1 MKNIKKIICL
11 LLASIIAFA
20 VGCKDN
26 PDSNLDSSSS
36 EGGGQGGNEIVS
48 PVNPVKPT
56 SFGEVKG
63 ERHEYKI
70 TETGKYII
78 NAGKTDYKILI
89 PKGMAQND
97 YISAAVSDLRLMFLE
112 ATGVELEV
120 VEDGGELNGKY
131 LAIHSTTLCSAE
143 SIGATREAL
152 GRGGFRIVTQGE
164 NVIMCG
170 AIPEASM
177 YATYE
182 FLHQALG
189 FDLLYTD
196 YYVLDKNVTDLKLM
210 NYDVTD
216 IPDFEYRMQSSGWI
230 RYNNQNIKR
239 MRWTNDSD
247 WIIPVNGNNWHN
259 TFDYLPPETYKVSNS
274 EWYSEPRGDQ
284 LCYTAHGDE
293 ESRAEMID
301 IISAKVIELFSMETY
316 KDYNHISISIQDN
329 QNCCICD
336 TCAAAKQKYGADSA
350 VMVMFL
356 NDVAKVVDAWM
367 NTEEGAPYKRDFR
380 ILFFAYHATNAA
392 PVVYD
397 EATKE
402 YKASAPEVVCHPN
415 VAVYFAETNGDYT
428 QNFHDE
434 GTANTQVGKN
444 MKGWAVLS
452 KEIYFWSYST
462 NFSHFLTPYNSFDTV
477 QDILKFA
484 KNEDT
489 MFIMI
494 QDQWIQTGGE
504 TGFGV
509 YKNWLHSKL
518 EWNVNANVSELE
530 DYFFDNYF
538 LEASDTMHQLFN
550 EYRAWARYQTD
561 NLGYKGYRSV
571 YFGALK
577 SELWPQRILERWIS
591 LTDKARKEIEI
602 YKQSNPSL
610 YQKLDKHIAME
621 SLAFRYLLV
630 SLYSSQYDPS
640 YLRSVKQTF
649 ATDILNAGLTLVAST
664 SGQKVENLL
673 SQWGVM

>member
-1 MKNIKKIICL
+1 MKNIKTILCL
-11 LLASIIAFA
+11 LLASVMI
-20 VGCKDN
+20 VGASCKN
-26 PDSNLDSSSS
+26 GGDSSSS
-36 EGGGQGGNEIVS
+36 TPEDSSGGSSVVN
-48 PVNPVKPT
+48 PVNPVKPN
-56 SFGEVKG
+56 SFGDVKG
-63 ERHEYKI
+63 ELHEYKI
-70 TETGKYII
+70 TETNNYII
-78 NAGKTDYKILI
+78 KDGKTDYKILI
-89 PKGMAQND
+89 PQGMAEND
-97 YISAAVSDLRLMFLE
+97 YISAAASDIKLMFLE
-112 ATGVELEV
+112 ATGIELEV
-120 VEDGGELNGKY
+120 VEDGKQSAGDKF
-131 LAIHSTTLCSAE
+131 LAIHSTSLCTAE

-152 GRGGFRIVTQGE
+152 GRGGFRIVTKGE

-170 AIPEASM
+170 AIPESSM
-177 YATYE
+177 YAAYE

-196 YYVLDKNVTDLKLM
+196 YYVLDKNVKNLKLM

-216 IPDFEYRMQSSGWI
+216 IPDFEYRMQSTGWI
-230 RYNNQNIKR
+230 RYNDQNRKR
-239 MRWTNDSD
+239 MKWTNDSD

-259 TFDYLPPETYKVSNS
+259 TFDYLPPETYKASNS

-293 ESRAEMID
+293 ESRAEMIN
-301 IISAKVIELFSMETY
+301 IVSAKVIELFSMETY

-350 VMVMFL
+350 VMVLFL
-356 NDVAKVVDAWM
+356 NDVAKIVEAWM
-367 NTEEGAPYKRDFR
+367 NTDAGAAYKRDFR

-397 EATKE
+397 SATKE
-402 YKASAPEVVCHPN
+402 YKPSAPEVVCHPN

-484 KNEDT
+484 KNEGT
-489 MFIMI
+489 MFAMI
-494 QDQWIQTGGE
+494 QDQWVQGGGQ

-518 EWNVNANVSELE
+518 EWDVNANVSELE

-538 LEASDTMHQLFN
+538 WT
-550 EYRAWARYQTD
+550 
-561 NLGYKGYRSV
+561 
-571 YFGALK
+571 
-577 SELWPQRILERWIS
+577 
-591 LTDKARKEIEI
+591 
-602 YKQSNPSL
+602 
-610 YQKLDKHIAME
+610 
-621 SLAFRYLLV
+621 
-630 SLYSSQYDPS
+630 
-640 YLRSVKQTF
+640 
-649 ATDILNAGLTLVAST
+649 
-664 SGQKVENLL
+664 
-673 SQWGVM
+673 

>member
-11 LLASIIAFA
+11 LLASIMIFA
-20 VGCKDN
+20 VGCKT
-26 PDSNLDSSSS
+26 PDSPSS
-36 EGGGQGGNEIVS
+36 EQPGDNNGGGSNVDS
-48 PVNPVKPT
+48 PVNPVKPN

-63 ERHEYKI
+63 EKHDYKI

-78 NAGKTDYKILI
+78 NAGRTDYKILI
-89 PKGMAQND
+89 PKGMAENE
-97 YISAAVSDLRLMFLE
+97 YIASAVSDLKLMFSE
-112 ATGVELEV
+112 AADVELEV
-120 VEDGGELNGKY
+120 VEDDGQLTGKY
-131 LAIHSTTLCSAE
+131 LAVHSTSLCSAE
-143 SIGATREAL
+143 SIGATSEKL
-152 GRGGFRIVTQGE
+152 GRGGFRIVTKGD

-170 AIPEASM
+170 ATPESSM
-177 YATYE
+177 YAAYE

-216 IPDFEYRMQSSGWI
+216 IPDFEYRIQSTGWI
-230 RYNNQNIKR
+230 RYNDQNVKR
-239 MRWTNDSD
+239 MKWTNEE
-247 WIIPVNGNNWHN
+247 WIIPADESAGNWHN
-259 TFDYLPPETYKVSNS
+259 TFIYLPPATYKVSRP

-284 LCYTAHGDE
+284 LCYTAHGNEDL
-293 ESRAEMID
+293 RAEMIE
-301 IISAKVIELFSMETY
+301 IVSARIIELFSMEKY
-316 KDYNHISISIQDN
+316 KNYNHISVSIEDN
-329 QNCCICD
+329 QNCCICE
-336 TCAAAKQKYGADSA
+336 TCSAAKQKYGADSA
-350 VMVMFL
+350 VIILFL
-356 NDVAKVVDAWM
+356 NEVASIVEEWM
-367 NTEEGAPYKRDFR
+367 NTDAGAQYKRDFR

-397 EATKE
+397 ETTKE
-402 YKASAPEVVCHPN
+402 YKPSAPEVVCHPN

-444 MKGWAVLS
+444 MKGWGALS
-452 KEIYFWSYST
+452 NEIYFWSYST
-462 NFSHFLTPYNSFDTV
+462 NFSYFLTPYNSFDTV

-494 QDQWIQTGGE
+494 QDQWIQPGGQ

-518 EWNVNANVSELE
+518 EWDVNANVSELE

-561 NLGYKGYRSV
+561 SLGYKGFRSV
-571 YFGALK
+571 YYGAIK
-577 SELWPQRILERWIS
+577 EALWPQRMLERWIS

-602 YKQSNPSL
+602 YKQSNPEL
-610 YQKLDKHIAME
+610 YRKLDKHIAME
-621 SLAFRYLLV
+621 SIAFRYLLV
-630 SLYSSQYDPS
+630 SLYSSKYEPT
-640 YLRSVKQTF
+640 YLNSVKQTF
-649 ATDILNAGLTLVAST
+649 ANDAMNAGLTLVSSMNSQT
-664 SGQKVENLL
+664 IEKLL

>member
-1 MKNIKKIICL
+1 MKSIKKIICL
-11 LLASIIAFA
+11 LLASIMMIGA
-20 VGCKDN
+20 GCN
-26 PDSNLDSSSS
+26 PDDSSSS
-36 EGGGQGGNEIVS
+36 QENPGGNEVVS
-48 PVNPVKPT
+48 PVNPVKSSP
-56 SFGEVKG
+56 FGEVAG
-63 ERHEYKI
+63 ERHEYNI

-78 NAGKTDYKILI
+78 NAGSTDYKILI
-89 PKGMAQND
+89 AKGMAENA
-97 YISAAVSDLRLMFLE
+97 YIASAVSDLKLMFLE
-112 ATGVELEV
+112 SAGVELEV
-120 VEDGGELNGKY
+120 VEDGGELSGKY
-131 LAIHSTTLCSAE
+131 LAIGSTSLCSAE
-143 SIGATREAL
+143 SIGATREKL
-152 GRGGFRIVTQGE
+152 GRGGFRIVTKDE

-170 AIPEASM
+170 AIPESSM

-216 IPDFEYRMQSSGWI
+216 IPDFEYRIQSTGWI
-230 RYNNQNIKR
+230 RYNDQNRKR
-239 MRWTNDSD
+239 MKWTNDSD

-356 NDVAKVVDAWM
+356 NDIAKVVDAWM
-367 NTEEGAPYKRDFR
+367 NSEEGAPYKRDFR

-484 KNEDT
+484 KNEGT
-489 MFIMI
+489 MFAMI
-494 QDQWIQTGGE
+494 QDQWVQGGGQ

-518 EWNVNANVSELE
+518 EWDVNANVSELE

-550 EYRAWARYQTD
+550 EYRAWARHQTD

-571 YFGALK
+571 YFGTLK
-577 SELWPQRILERWIS
+577 SELWPQRMLERWIS

-602 YKQSNPSL
+602 YKQSDPSL

-630 SLYSSQYDPS
+630 SLYSNQYDPA
-640 YLRSVKQTF
+640 YLNSVKQTF
-649 ATDILNAGLTLVAST
+649 ATDILNAGLTLVSST
-664 SGQKVENLL
+664 SNQKIENLL